1 MKEVYFSEYYDLK
14 GNVRKRKKVSQAS
27 IVFFAGLKYL
37 FDRFFSLILLILL
50 SPILLITGIA
60 IKIDSKGPVFF
71 KQIRTGKHG
80 KHFYMYKFRSMVA
93 DNDVHDL
100 SKSDEFT
107 KVGKVIRKLSI
118 DELPQLINIAKGDMS
133 FIGPR
138 PWIPEYYENMNEA
151 QQRRCVVRPGIT
163 GLAQVMGRNEISI
176 FKKIE
181 YDLEYIKN
189 YSMLQDFIIILL
201 TIKTIFSG
209 KGVDAGKEGIQ
220 NELEELKKANSSNKA
235 VSS

>member
-14 GNVRKRKKVSQAS
+14 GNVRKRKKVSKANV
-27 IVFFAGLKYL
+27 VFFAGLKYL
-37 FDRFFSLILLILL
+37 FDRFFSIILLILF

-100 SKSDEFT
+100 SKADEFT

-118 DELPQLINIAKGDMS
+118 DELPQLINIVKGDMS

-151 QQRRCVVRPGIT
+151 QQHRCDVRPGIT
-163 GLAQVMGRNEISI
+163 GLAQAMGRNEISI

-220 NELEELKKANSSNKA
+220 NELEELKKENKKA
-235 VSS
+235 GKVK

>member
-1 MKEVYFSEYYDLK
+1 MNEKYINEYYDLEGHAK
-14 GNVRKRKKVSQAS
+14 KRKSLGRAS
-27 IVFFAGLKYL
+27 VVFFAGTKYL
-37 FDRFFSLILLILL
+37 FDRIVASLALIILSPLILVIA
-50 SPILLITGIA
+50 IA

-80 KHFYMYKFRSMVA
+80 KLFNIYKFRSMVA
-93 DNDVHDL
+93 NNDVHDL

-107 KVGKVIRKLSI
+107 KVGRFLRNTSL
-118 DELPQLINIAKGDMS
+118 DEIPQFINIAKGNMS

-151 QQRRCVVRPGIT
+151 QKHRCDVRPGIT
-163 GLAQVMGRNEISI
+163 GLAQVMGRNDINV

-189 YSMLQDFIIILL
+189 YSFFQDFKIIFL
-201 TIKTIFSG
+201 TIKTIFTG

-220 NELEELKKANSSNKA
+220 NELEELKKKNKIKKKK
-235 VSS
+235 

>member
-1 MKEVYFSEYYDLK
+1 MNEKYINEYYDLEGHAK
-14 GNVRKRKKVSQAS
+14 KRKSLGRVSV
-27 IVFFAGLKYL
+27 VFFAGTKYL
-37 FDRFFSLILLILL
+37 FDRIVASLALIILSPLILVIA
-50 SPILLITGIA
+50 IA

-80 KHFYMYKFRSMVA
+80 KLFNIYKFRSMVA
-93 DNDVHDL
+93 NNDVHDL

-107 KVGKVIRKLSI
+107 KVGKFLRNTSL
-118 DELPQLINIAKGDMS
+118 DEIPQFINIAKGNMS

-151 QQRRCVVRPGIT
+151 QKHRCDVRPGIT
-163 GLAQVMGRNEISI
+163 GLAQVMGRNDINV

-189 YSMLQDFIIILL
+189 YSFFQDFKIIFL
-201 TIKTIFSG
+201 TIKTIFTG

-220 NELEELKKANSSNKA
+220 NELEELKKKNKIKKKK
-235 VSS
+235 

>member
-1 MKEVYFSEYYDLK
+1 MNEKYINEYYDLEGHAK
-14 GNVRKRKKVSQAS
+14 KRKSLGRAS
-27 IVFFAGLKYL
+27 VVFFAGTKYL
-37 FDRFFSLILLILL
+37 FDRIVASLALIILSPLILVIA
-50 SPILLITGIA
+50 IA

-80 KHFYMYKFRSMVA
+80 KLFSIYKFRSMVA
-93 DNDVHDL
+93 NNDVHDL

-107 KVGKVIRKLSI
+107 KVGKFLRNTSL
-118 DELPQLINIAKGDMS
+118 DEIPQFINIAKGNMS

-151 QQRRCVVRPGIT
+151 QKHRCDVRPGIT
-163 GLAQVMGRNEISI
+163 GLAQVMGRNDINV

-189 YSMLQDFIIILL
+189 YSFFQDFKIIFL
-201 TIKTIFSG
+201 TIKTIFTG

-220 NELEELKKANSSNKA
+220 NELEELKKKNKIKNKR
-235 VSS
+235 